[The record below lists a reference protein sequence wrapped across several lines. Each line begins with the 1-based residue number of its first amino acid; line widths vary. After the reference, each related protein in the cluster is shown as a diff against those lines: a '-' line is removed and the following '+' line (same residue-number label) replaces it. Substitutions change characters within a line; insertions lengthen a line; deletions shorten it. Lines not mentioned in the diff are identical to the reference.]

1 MVWQLDELAGQI
13 TTAWNTEAEAKA
25 IMESWMK
32 PGAERPMVHY
42 VIKAEVV
49 STTTVPT
56 GSSSV
61 PQPV

>member
-1 MVWQLDELAGQI
+1 
-13 TTAWNTEAEAKA
+13 
-25 IMESWMK
+25 MESWMK